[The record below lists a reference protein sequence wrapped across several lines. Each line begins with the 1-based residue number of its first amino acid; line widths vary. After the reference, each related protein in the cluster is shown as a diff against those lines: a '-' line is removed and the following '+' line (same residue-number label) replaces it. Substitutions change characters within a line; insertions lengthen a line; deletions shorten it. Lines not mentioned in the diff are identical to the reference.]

1 MVVIRYHRQKETPM
15 FVRFLTGLLAVA
27 LSFGATTA
35 VDQAKALYQKTD
47 YKAVVGLLQPLPQ
60 KDAATWALLGKAHF
74 MSADFKKSSEAF
86 EKAVAAAPDNG
97 EFVHW
102 LGRAYGRQAETAN
115 PLAAPARAVKA
126 RQQFERAVSLDPK
139 NKEAL
144 NDLFDYYLNA
154 PGFLGGGMQK
164 AEELVQKIAML
175 DEAEGSYARAQIAD
189 KKKDFGTA
197 EQQLRRAYE
206 LAPRQVGRVIDLAKY
221 LAKLGRV
228 KESDQV
234 FEQAVKL
241 APNSPQVLFNRAELY
256 VQQHR
261 NLSEAKTLLQKYLSS
276 QLTPDDPPREKA
288 LDLLKQVQGA

>member
-1 MVVIRYHRQKETPM
+1 MVARLI
-15 FVRFLTGLLAVA
+15 TGLAALSVA
-27 LSFGATTA
+27 LADTP
-35 VDQAKALYQKTD
+35 VLQQAKTLYQKTE
-47 YKAVVGLLQPLPQ
+47 YKAVLGLLQPVNP
-60 KDAATWALLGKAHF
+60 KDAATWVLIGKAHY
-74 MSADFKKSSEAF
+74 MSADYKKSTEAF
-86 EKAVAAAPDNG
+86 EKAVAAEPNNG
-97 EFVHW
+97 EYVHW
-102 LGRAYGRQAETAN
+102 LGRSYGRQAETAN
-115 PLAAPARAVKA
+115 PLMAPGRAVKA
-126 RQQFERAVSLDPK
+126 RAQFERAVVLDSK

-154 PGFLGGGMQK
+154 PGFLGGGMDK
-164 AEELVQKIAML
+164 AEQLVQKIAHL

-206 LAPRQVGRVIDLAKY
+206 LAPKQVGRIMDLARY

-241 APNSPQVLFNRAELY
+241 APNSPQVLFTRAELL
-256 VQQHR
+256 VQQKR
-261 NLSEAKTLLQKYLSS
+261 NLGEAKTLLQKYLSC

-288 LDLLKQVQGA
+288 MDLLKQANGA